1 LLNFLERKNS
11 NAVVIAQAD
20 SPKQAAKL
28 YEQGASYVILPHF
41 IGGEKIGAFV
51 KKSGLSKSNFK
62 KIREQHLRQLKRQH
76 HLEAKKEKRKNLG
89 HVVVESITSLG
100 KT

>member
-1 LLNFLERKNS
+1 
-11 NAVVIAQAD
+11 
-20 SPKQAAKL
+20 
-28 YEQGASYVILPHF
+28 LPHF

-76 HLEAKKEKRKNLG
+76 HIEEKKVQKKHLG
-89 HVVVESITSLG
+89 HVVVESVAALAKTSI
-100 KT
+100 